1 MTEIK
6 EEIIKKEKEDKP
18 VKTRTFPE
26 ICAFTNEE
34 GNGYDI
40 EIYLPG
46 VEKDTIE
53 LKMNKDFITIYGET
67 ETVKYIGSYNLCYPV
82 DIEKALST

>member
-6 EEIIKKEKEDKP
+6 EEQIKTEIEEKEDKP
-18 VKTRTFPE
+18 VKLRAFPE
-26 ICAFTNEE
+26 ICAFTNDE
-34 GNGYDI
+34 GTGYDI

-53 LKMNKDFITIYGET
+53 LKMNKDY
-67 ETVKYIGSYNLCYPV
+67 
-82 DIEKALST
+82 